1 MQSAMSFRKTALI
14 AMISLLAGAGLST
27 AAAAQYPQQ
36 PLQPLV
42 VTTGEAVVTVSPD
55 VAYLTVSAES
65 RSRNSA
71 DATRM
76 NADIMSAVMQKLQQ
90 SGVPKDAVRT
100 LAYDLQPEFDY
111 NNGRQTVRGYV
122 ARNTIEVR
130 VDDVTRVGAVIDLVA
145 GAGATSIGAI
155 RFDVRNRN
163 TLEREALKQ
172 AVADARARA
181 EAMAAGAGRTID
193 HVVNI
198 SSEDSRF
205 PRPIYMAGG
214 VNVERAAATQ
224 IDVTTLEIRARVTLT
239 AALK

>member
-1 MQSAMSFRKTALI
+1 VSRTAVVFVLI
-14 AMISLLAGAGLST
+14 LAGT
-27 AAAAQYPQQ
+27 AQHAAAQYPQV
-36 PLQPLV
+36 PLPPQV
-42 VTTGEAVVTVSPD
+42 VTSGEAAITVSPD
-55 VAYLTVSAES
+55 VAFLTVSAES

-76 NADIMSAVMQKLQQ
+76 NADLMNAVMQKLQQ
-90 SGVPKDAVRT
+90 SGVPKDAIRT
-100 LAYDLQPEFDY
+100 LIYDLQPEFDSTS
-111 NNGRQTVRGYV
+111 GRQTLRGYV

-155 RFDVRNRN
+155 RFDVRNRSA
-163 TLEREALKQ
+163 LEREALKQ

-198 SSEDSRF
+198 SSEDFRF
-205 PRPIYMAGG
+205 PRPIPMAGG
-214 VNVERAAATQ
+214 MNVERSAAPTQ
-224 IDVTTLEIRARVTLT
+224 IEVTTLEIRARVTLT
-239 AALK
+239 AALQ